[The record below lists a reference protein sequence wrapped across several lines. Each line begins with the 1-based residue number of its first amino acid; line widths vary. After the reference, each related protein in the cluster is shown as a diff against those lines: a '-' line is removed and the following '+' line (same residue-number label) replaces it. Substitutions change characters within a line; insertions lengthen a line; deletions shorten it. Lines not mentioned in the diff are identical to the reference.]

1 MITSVTVS
9 TPNINKGDH
18 HVRSLARIAVIGA
31 AAAAVATA
39 TSTSAFAED
48 ATVSSVGL
56 DARAEFVANG
66 DHLYIKDLRKD
77 GHSAIGII
85 ERGTQYYYW
94 NRDGVGTTRHVN
106 LDLEENRAIALG
118 AVIGDWSGTPT
129 GGIIWSTLSTR
140 TISTS

>member
-1 MITSVTVS
+1 M
-9 TPNINKGDH
+9 
-18 HVRSLARIAVIGA
+18 RSIARIAVIGA
-31 AAAAVATA
+31 AAAIVAAA

-48 ATVSSVGL
+48 ATIHSHGL
-56 DARAEFVANG
+56 DARAKFVAYG
-66 DHLYIKDLRKD
+66 DHLYITDLRKD

-85 ERGTQYYYW
+85 ERGAQYYYW
-94 NRDGVGTTRHVN
+94 NRDGVNTTRHVN

-129 GGIIWSTLSTR
+129 GGIIWSTLSTT

>member
-1 MITSVTVS
+1 M
-9 TPNINKGDH
+9 
-18 HVRSLARIAVIGA
+18 RSIARIAVIGA
-31 AAAAVATA
+31 TAAIVAAG

-48 ATVSSVGL
+48 ATIHSVGL
-56 DARAEFVANG
+56 DARSKFVANG
-66 DHLYIKDLRKD
+66 DHLYITDMRKD

-85 ERGTQYYYW
+85 ERGAQYYYW
-94 NRDGVGTTRHVN
+94 NRDGVDTTRHVN

-129 GGIIWSTLSTR
+129 GGIIWSTLSTT